1 MFKQSEIGAK
11 CSCGVPETVCKEHAW
26 KRYRVPTGYYGGLY
40 QGSAYYT
47 ACWWTL
53 ECEKCKNRREDFFVW
68 KWHKDGS
75 GSFVDGAMPRE
86 DRPRRY
92 PDIYKA
98 IRNMMPA

>member
-11 CSCGVPETVCKEHAW
+11 CTCGVPETVCRELGA
-26 KRYRVPTGYYGGLY
+26 RRFLVPTGYYGGLY
-40 QGSAYYT
+40 QRSAYYL

-53 ECEKCKNRREDFFVW
+53 ECDQCKNRRQDFFVY
-68 KWHKDGS
+68 KWHRDGS
-75 GSFVDGAMPRE
+75 GSLVDGSFIRE

-98 IRNMMPA
+98 ILNMMEA